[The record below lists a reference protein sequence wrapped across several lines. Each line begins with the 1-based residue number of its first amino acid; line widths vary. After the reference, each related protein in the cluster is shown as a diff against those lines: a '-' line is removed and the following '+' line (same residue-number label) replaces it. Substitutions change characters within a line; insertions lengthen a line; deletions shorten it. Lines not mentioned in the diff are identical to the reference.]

1 MTVDMNYYLLL
12 IVLILAAAIL
22 MRGWEQGNIGFVV
35 VACLLL
41 FSIYGLRNTFVI
53 GGDTTSSY
61 LHTFERMAGRS
72 WSDVANMSG
81 GTNPGFYLLAKGFHQ
96 LSGGD
101 YQLFVS
107 VIAGFVTV
115 CFSKLLYRYS
125 PNPLQSILYHFGLLY
140 FTFYFS
146 VLKQSLAMA
155 ILMLAFDC
163 LMQGKTLK
171 YFLLVLLAAQFHFP
185 AYVFLLAWPMSKLRI
200 GRNYLFFLAI
210 MLALT
215 YLFRNQII
223 NLMLNTY
230 KDLED
235 STANIN
241 MAGITFLRTK
251 ALIMLGIIIAAVV
264 LRKPKPEDRIY
275 STLLEFMGVALVFQT
290 FCGYNNIFERLA
302 DYYFQYAVIFIPMVF
317 DKKADREPLFNRR
330 EMGLVDFFAPLLFS
344 GYGVYRFLT
353 YTQSERTLYPFVFF
367 FQNK

>member
-1 MTVDMNYYLLL
+1 MNIYALLVAL
-12 IVLILAAAIL
+12 VLVTALL
-22 MRGWEQGNIGFVV
+22 MHGYREGNKKYVI

-41 FSIYGLRNTFVI
+41 FAVYGLRDTFVI

-61 LHTFERMAGRS
+61 LHMFERMANHS
-72 WSDVANMSG
+72 WNDVLSTSG
-81 GTNPGFYLLAKGFHQ
+81 GVNKGFYLFAKAFHQ

-101 YQLFVS
+101 YQLFVTL
-107 VIAGFVTV
+107 IAGFFTF
-115 CFSKLLYRYS
+115 CFGRLIYRYS

-146 VLKQSLAMA
+146 VLKQSIAMA
-155 ILMLAFDC
+155 ILLLAFDC
-163 LMQGKTLK
+163 LMRRKTFRYL
-171 YFLLVLLAAQFHFP
+171 LLVLIAAQFHFP
-185 AYVFLLAWPMSKLRI
+185 AYVFLLAWPMSTI
-200 GRNYLFFLAI
+200 HVGRSYLGFLAI
-210 MLALT
+210 MLVIT

-235 STANIN
+235 STANVN

-251 ALIMLGIIIAAVV
+251 ALIMLGIIIAAVA
-264 LRKPKPEDRIY
+264 LRKPKPEDHVY

-317 DKKADREPLFNRR
+317 DKKTDREPLFNWRVM
-330 EMGLVDFFAPLLFS
+330 EVVDLFAPYLFC
-344 GYGVYRFLT
+344 GFGIYRFLT
-353 YTQSERTLYPFVFF
+353 NTVNSSLLYPFVFF
-367 FQNK
+367 FQSK